1 MPEHPWCTS
10 VERVCECFG
19 TVGPSTLMRDPAFD
33 TWPVENGRCEKFIE
47 DGGHSRTLREA
58 RGGN

>member
-1 MPEHPWCTS
+1 
-10 VERVCECFG
+10 
-19 TVGPSTLMRDPAFD
+19 MRDSAFD

-47 DGGHSRTLREA
+47 DGGHTRTLREA